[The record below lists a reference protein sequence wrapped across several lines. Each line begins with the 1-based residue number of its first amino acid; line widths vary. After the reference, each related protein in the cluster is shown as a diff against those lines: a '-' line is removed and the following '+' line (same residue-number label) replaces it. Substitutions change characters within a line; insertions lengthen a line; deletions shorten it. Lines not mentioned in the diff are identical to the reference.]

1 MTFSIQCLQC
11 LQGSL
16 NSPVWNS
23 CTEWVRQM
31 NFIHCLAFLSWTQSP
46 CYPVLSLQSV
56 CLKSMPD
63 PSKVI
68 TCREDKALLLFSIL
82 PFYFKRIGN
91 AADSC
96 SRFHSREQKCNS
108 KERSSRIAG
117 KFYGNVK
124 ANRFSLL
131 WGVFTICFTELCK
144 QPSSPVAVKVIS
156 FWRVPSRLIQRM
168 PKDGS

>member
-96 SRFHSREQKCNS
+96 SRFHSREQKNKSAIPRRSVAELQANFMVMS
-108 KERSSRIAG
+108 KPTALVCCGEYLPSVSQSS
-117 KFYGNVK
+117 
-124 ANRFSLL
+124 ANNLHH
-131 WGVFTICFTELCK
+131 
-144 QPSSPVAVKVIS
+144 
-156 FWRVPSRLIQRM
+156 
-168 PKDGS
+168 